1 MNAGIDIGYSWTKA
15 IGNGRAA
22 AFASVVGTP
31 DRGRFSLDGGESEL
45 GIELIAPRA
54 VLVGDQ
60 AVIQSRHLE
69 RREDR
74 AWIESPAYYDLLL
87 AAFSSLTEGS
97 ARVTVVS
104 GLPIQFYERD
114 RETLLAR
121 LLGEHQVQ
129 RAGRRAQRFEVIDA
143 RVIPQ
148 GFGALLAVVL
158 DDRGRIV
165 DADLANGR
173 ISVVDVGG
181 KTTNLLSVDRL
192 SEVGRE
198 TASVP
203 TGTWGCARAVGR
215 WLADNCPGLELRDH
229 QVIAAMMARET
240 RYYGERVDLG
250 AVVDQAV
257 APLADQVVAQA
268 TQLWN
273 GAAGLDAILIA
284 GGGAHLVGARV
295 RRQFRH
301 ARVIAVDPM
310 MANAVGYW
318 RFSQRVGK

>member
-1 MNAGIDIGYSWTKA
+1 MNVGIDIGYSRTKA
-15 IGNGRAA
+15 VGNGRAA
-22 AFASVVGTP
+22 GFASVVGTP
-31 DRGRFSLDGGESEL
+31 DRGRFSLNGASP
-45 GIELIAPRA
+45 GIELVSPRA

-74 AWIESPAYYDLLL
+74 GWIESAAYHDLLL
-87 AAFSSLTEGS
+87 AALSSLTEAS
-97 ARVTVVS
+97 AKMVVVS

-114 RETLLAR
+114 RRALQER
-121 LLGEHQVQ
+121 LLGVHPLQ
-129 RAGRRAQRFEVIDA
+129 RAGRRAQRFEVVTA

-148 GFGALLAVVL
+148 GFGALLSVCL
-158 DDRGRIV
+158 DDRGHIV
-165 DADLANGR
+165 DADLGNGR
-173 ISVVDVGG
+173 IGVIDVGG
-181 KTTNLLSVDRL
+181 KTTNLLSVSQL

-203 TGTWGCARAVGR
+203 TGAWDVARAVQR

-229 QVIAAMMARET
+229 EVIAAMMARET

-250 AVVDQAV
+250 AVVDGAV
-257 APLADQVVAQA
+257 SPLADQVVAQA

-273 GAAGLDAILIA
+273 GAAGLDAVLIA
-284 GGGAHLVGARV
+284 GGGAHLVGSHV

-301 ARVIAVDPM
+301 ARVIAVDPV

-318 RFSQRVGK
+318 RFSQRLGKTR